1 MTTPNRL
8 LRFAAL
14 LALLL
19 TAASGYSDPGSPD
32 AVIESAVTELA
43 EKLGGRKDEL
53 ADDKDALYALIDD
66 ILLPRFDRK
75 FAAQL
80 VLAKHWRTASEEER
94 SRFINAFYNSLLAK
108 YADGMLEFDE
118 DRIEVIPFRGDL
130 QARRSLVK
138 TNVTLDDGTR
148 VPVHYDLVNRGDR
161 WLIFNV
167 KVEGVSY
174 LSNYKKELDAE
185 IRKTSLIAVIERLES
200 EAGEQP
206 EALGST
212 DE

>member
-1 MTTPNRL
+1 MMNRSRASGL
-8 LRFAAL
+8 AALAAL
-14 LALLL
+14 LLQAPG
-19 TAASGYSDPGSPD
+19 AFASPGSPD
-32 AVIESAVTELA
+32 AVIEGAVTQLA
-43 EKLGGRKDEL
+43 EKLDGRKDEL
-53 ADDKDALYALIDD
+53 AQDKQSLYALIDE

-80 VLAKHWRTASEEER
+80 VLAKHWRTASDEEKT
-94 SRFINAFYNSLLAK
+94 RFIDAFYNSLLEK
-108 YADGMLEFDE
+108 YADGILEFDE

-130 QARRSLVK
+130 NARRSLVK

-185 IRKTSLIAVIERLES
+185 IRRSSLIAVIERLES
-200 EAGEQP
+200 EAGGP
-206 EALGST
+206 PGSR
-212 DE
+212 

>member
-1 MTTPNRL
+1 MTARIRL
-8 LRFAAL
+8 RHAAAL
-14 LALLL
+14 LAFLLPL
-19 TAASGYSDPGSPD
+19 QGTIAEPGSPD
-32 AVIESAVTELA
+32 IVIEGAVA
-43 EKLGGRKDEL
+43 EL
-53 ADDKDALYALIDD
+53 ADKLNGRKGELEEDKDALYALIDE

-94 SRFINAFYNSLLAK
+94 ERFIDAFYNSLLHK
-108 YADGMLEFDE
+108 YADGILECDE
-118 DRIEVIPFRGDL
+118 NRIEVIPFRGDAS
-130 QARRSLVK
+130 ARRSLVK

-148 VPVHYDLVNRGDR
+148 VPVHYDMVNRGDR

-185 IRKTSLIAVIERLES
+185 IRKTSLTAVIERLES
-200 EAGEQP
+200 EAGEAP
-206 EALGST
+206 
-212 DE
+212 DV

>member
-1 MTTPNRL
+1 MKARNSS
-8 LRFAAL
+8 LRFAVLGPLL
-14 LALLL
+14 LAAHSLF
-19 TAASGYSDPGSPD
+19 ADAGSPD
-32 AVIESAVTELA
+32 LVIEGAVQELT
-43 EKLGGRKDEL
+43 EKLDGRKDEL
-53 ADDKDALYALIDD
+53 AEDKDALYALIDE

-80 VLAKHWRTASEEER
+80 VLAKHWRTANEEER
-94 SRFINAFYNSLLAK
+94 TRFIDAFYNSLLAK
-108 YADGMLEFDE
+108 YADGILEFDE
-118 DRIEVIPFRGDL
+118 NRIEVMPFRGDL
-130 QARRSLVK
+130 EARRSLVK

-200 EAGEQP
+200 EAREEPGVGVVAGE
-206 EALGST
+206 
-212 DE
+212 

>member
-1 MTTPNRL
+1 MMARNSVR
-8 LRFAAL
+8 RAAAL

-19 TAASGYSDPGSPD
+19 PVQGAVADPGPPD
-32 AVIESAVTELA
+32 AVIESAVAELA
-43 EKLGGRKDEL
+43 EKLDGRKSEL
-53 ADDKDALYALIDD
+53 TEDKDALYALIDE

-94 SRFINAFYNSLLAK
+94 ERFVNAFYSSLLQK
-108 YADGMLEFDE
+108 YANGILEFDE
-118 DRIEVIPFRGDL
+118 NRIEVIPFRGDL
-130 QARRSLVK
+130 SARRSLVK
-138 TNVTLDDGTR
+138 TNVTLDDGTKI
-148 VPVHYDLVNRGDR
+148 PVHYDLVNRGDR

-185 IRKTSLIAVIERLES
+185 IRKTSLVAVIERLES
-200 EAGEQP
+200 EAGEAP
-206 EALGST
+206 DA
-212 DE
+212 